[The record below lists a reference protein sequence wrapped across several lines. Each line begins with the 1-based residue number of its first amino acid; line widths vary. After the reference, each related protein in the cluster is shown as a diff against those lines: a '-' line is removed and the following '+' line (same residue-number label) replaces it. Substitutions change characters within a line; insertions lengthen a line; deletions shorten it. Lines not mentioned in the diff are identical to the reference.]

1 MSRFLKSLILII
13 IFLVGV
19 ALIALPFVFNMFDDA
34 TVLDGNEPWVF
45 VALGAVLVF
54 LMLLRF
60 LLWLPRNKSKVE
72 EPAKPTAP
80 TPPTTPTV

>member
-1 MSRFLKSLILII
+1 MSRFLKSLILVI

-19 ALIALPFVFNMFDDA
+19 ALIVLPFVFNMFDDD
-34 TVLDGNEPWVF
+34 TVLSGNEPWAF
-45 VALGAVLVF
+45 VALGAVLVV

-60 LLWLPRNKSKVE
+60 LLWLPQKKSKAE

-80 TPPTTPTV
+80 TAPTV

>member
-13 IFLVGV
+13 ILLVGV
-19 ALIALPFVFNMFDDA
+19 ALIVLPFVFNMFDDA
-34 TVLDGNEPWVF
+34 TVLSGNEPWVF
-45 VALGAVLVF
+45 VGLGVVLVV

-60 LLWLPRNKSKVE
+60 LLWLPQKKSKAE

-80 TPPTTPTV
+80 TAPTV